1 MGYIY
6 RPCYGNGLLLNPR
19 EYRDFLRKYYRK
31 NGLTEEKLAKSYAE
45 YVGIQ
50 DIIQADYKKLA
61 KEAAD
66 KFGYITSDFSG
77 HDIVLDAKN
86 KNLRFSIIAIKPTSS
101 RPITFVPYRINGKTN
116 EFYKHYYICQKRYL
130 AFCDI
135 DIDRRKFKCCGMYAS
150 YADLVKEFKKKFEKY
165 LPDDFD
171 WDSHIGKIEWVDKE
185 EKKL

>member
-6 RPCYGNGLLLNPR
+6 KPCYGNGLLLNAR
-19 EYRDFLRKYYRK
+19 EYRDFIRKYYLK

-45 YVGIQ
+45 YEGIR
-50 DIIQADYKKLA
+50 DITQADYRKLA

-77 HDIVLDAKN
+77 HDIVLDVKN
-86 KNLRFSIIAIKPTSS
+86 RNLRFPIIEVNPTSS
-101 RPITFVPYRINGKTN
+101 RPITFMPYKINGQYN
-116 EFYKHYYICQKRYL
+116 EVCKHYHICEKRYV

-135 DIDRRKFKCCGMYAS
+135 DIDRSKFKYCGMYAS
-150 YADLVKEFKKKFEKY
+150 YDDLVKEFKRKFKKY

-185 EKKL
+185 P